1 MIRKFMV
8 AAAFSAIAAFGLP
21 ITATNTRPVTV
32 NGPASGEQS
41 LQYYLNQVYGIGV
54 VNAATDQQTA
64 ALWQETGAPPQQI
77 GPTVVA
83 HQASDG
89 DPFGLFSGTNTAT
102 ATLVD
107 VFTSGAP
114 GGANGSSASIRF
126 NTNGTIS
133 VSDSTGIAG
142 HTCAQDY
149 VNCGTFSGISQS
161 DFGFYIVN
169 GAGTTLYTSDSANTS
184 VGGKQA
190 HAVSYMGAGDKWV
203 IAFED
208 GTDFDYNDRIVTV
221 ESITPIPEPAAVV
234 FFGTVLVAF
243 ASLRRKKLS
252 L

>member
-21 ITATNTRPVTV
+21 ITATNTRPVTID
-32 NGPASGEQS
+32 PAAAGEQS

-89 DPFGLFSGTNTAT
+89 DPFGLFTGTNTAT

-142 HTCAQDY
+142 NTCAQDY

-161 DFGFYIVN
+161 DFGFYINN
-169 GAGTTLYTSDSANTS
+169 GSQNLFTSDSANAS
-184 VGGKQA
+184 LGGSTA

-243 ASLRRKKLS
+243 ATLRRKKLS